1 MQQQLSDGTARTY
14 LMCLLPYFTYLTTD
28 EWRKQRE
35 DQWNSRPDAVQESVR
50 DYLVYRLGCKVQPKS
65 TYAYVKLTAQ
75 SPSTVRLFLAAL
87 KQFYAVMI
95 REGYYS
101 HSNPLLDV
109 TSRLLREIEREES
122 GGRHRMPQSSGVEEP
137 TTNHFSANFF
147 RLAHDQWEVQPVDDP
162 ELGKKLVGGF
172 APANLCLR
180 DQIVVRLILE
190 TGARIREV
198 LRLTVGDWRARG
210 CNQEARAC
218 SKGSRGRRVKTLRF
232 SSTTARMLRQYL
244 NTDRLQLDLEQRRLD
259 QLSDADPLF
268 LSQRRKSYDYEA
280 FKRHW
285 YKLCK
290 TVGLDLN
297 VHALRHWYTTQSMR
311 LIAEEAKSS
320 AEITLRKEALV
331 RYMAWRNPET
341 LRTYENYFKGIQH
354 YAIADQV
361 HQRLEKD
368 TTTYVKHSKKKSQ
381 QAESQ
386 QLERA
391 SIASVHE
398 QVSESSIKKTTS
410 SNGWAKLLALGG
422 AC

>member
-1 MQQQLSDGTARTY
+1 MY
-14 LMCLLPYFTYLTTD
+14 LLPYLTYLTTD
-28 EWRKQRE
+28 EWRRQRE
-35 DQWNSRPDAVQESVR
+35 DQWNSPPDTVQESIR
-50 DYLVYRLGCKVQPKS
+50 DYLMYRLGCKVQPKS

-75 SPSTVRLFLAAL
+75 SPSTVRLFLAAI

-95 REGYYS
+95 REGYYQQ
-101 HSNPLLDV
+101 SNPLLDV
-109 TSRLLREIEREES
+109 TSRLVQEIEREES
-122 GGRHRMPQSSGVEEP
+122 GGRHRMPQCSGVEEP
-137 TTNHFSANFF
+137 PVKHFSENFF
-147 RLAHDQWEVQPVDDP
+147 RLADDQWEVQPVDDP
-162 ELGKKLVGGF
+162 ELGKKLVEGF
-172 APANLCLR
+172 TSAHLCLR
-180 DQIVVRLILE
+180 DQVVVRLALE

-244 NTDRLQLDLEQRRLD
+244 NTDRVRLDLKQRRLD
-259 QLSDADPLF
+259 QLSDTDPLF
-268 LSQRRKSYDYEA
+268 LSQRRKPYDYEA

-290 TVGLDLN
+290 AVGLDLN

-331 RYMAWRNPET
+331 RYMAWRHPET
-341 LRTYENYFKGIQH
+341 LNTYEKYFKGIQH
-354 YAIADQV
+354 YAIADEV
-361 HQRLEKD
+361 HRRSEQETTAYVKRPKKKRQQTAKSRLEAG
-368 TTTYVKHSKKKSQ
+368 TMSPPSLRSQ
-381 QAESQ
+381 P
-386 QLERA
+386 LT
-391 SIASVHE
+391 
-398 QVSESSIKKTTS
+398 SEDNKTAS

-422 AC
+422 AR